1 MATEAPAAAG
11 GVELDVAQMR
21 RHYAESI
28 IESEDAAQR
37 LMSLG
42 VGGAAFFML
51 LTAPVLGPMWAGIW
65 LGLWTGLAAV
75 GFATRRRTYESL
87 RHTLLTARL
96 GQMAPLELDI
106 WERIARL
113 KHVPAPISQYIERFL
128 GTYIEFKQHVRED
141 DKVDLGQVQLAQAHE
156 HVMDFLDLAER
167 TGAIRNILETMSHRI
182 SDDDQIRL
190 RQRFSEQCAGLQ
202 EITQTFDRSLGNL
215 VVAQVLGDDLGET
228 TMEYVQERMSAIEDE
243 FEEVKQSLTG
253 GG

>member
-1 MATEAPAAAG
+1 
-11 GVELDVAQMR
+11 MR
-21 RHYAESI
+21 RHYAEAL

-37 LMSLG
+37 LMSLS
-42 VGGAAFFML
+42 VGLAAFTML
-51 LTAPVLGPMWAGIW
+51 ITAPVFGHVWSSIW
-65 LGLWTGLAAV
+65 LGMWTGLAAV
-75 GFATRRRTYESL
+75 GFATRRRTYEGL
-87 RHTLLTARL
+87 RHTLLMALLNRL
-96 GQMAPLELDI
+96 APLELEI
-106 WERIARL
+106 WDRLARL

-128 GTYIEFKQHVRED
+128 GTYIEFKQHVRDD
-141 DKVDLGQVQLAQAHE
+141 DKVDLGQVQLAQARE

-228 TMEYVQERMSAIEDE
+228 TMEYVQERMSAIEEE
-243 FEEVKQSLTG
+243 FDEVKQSLVG

>member
-1 MATEAPAAAG
+1 MATEAPAG
-11 GVELDVAQMR
+11 PGTTELDVAQMR
-21 RHYAESI
+21 RHYADSL

-42 VGGAAFFML
+42 VGGAAFMML
-51 LTAPVLGPMWAGIW
+51 FTAPILGPFWASIW
-65 LGLWTGLAAV
+65 MGMWTGLAAI
-75 GFATRRRTYESL
+75 GFLTRRRTYENL
-87 RHTLLTARL
+87 RHALLMSAL
-96 GQMAPLELDI
+96 GRMAPLELEI

-128 GTYIEFKQHVRED
+128 GTYLEFKSHVRDD
-141 DKVDLGQVQLAQAHE
+141 DKVELGQVQLAQARE

-167 TGAIRNILETMSHRI
+167 TGAIRHILETMSHRI

-228 TMEYVQERMSAIEDE
+228 TMEYVQERMSAIEEE
-243 FEEVKQSLTG
+243 FDEVKQSLTG